1 MRGILSEAMLL
12 AAEKTSGDDDNSV
25 VDTVELVEPPS
36 GGSVGD
42 ELIWEGIEDVS
53 ELDESGEK
61 KRLSPKAWK
70 KIQKKLFTD
79 EIGNVTY
86 EDEEGIKHKLVV
98 KASGQPVG
106 VKSAFNAVVR

>member
-1 MRGILSEAMLL
+1 MLNLVHPCIRGDCKDICPTIVE
-12 AAEKTSGDDDNSV
+12 EK
-25 VDTVELVEPPS
+25 PS
-36 GGSVGD
+36 IDALGD